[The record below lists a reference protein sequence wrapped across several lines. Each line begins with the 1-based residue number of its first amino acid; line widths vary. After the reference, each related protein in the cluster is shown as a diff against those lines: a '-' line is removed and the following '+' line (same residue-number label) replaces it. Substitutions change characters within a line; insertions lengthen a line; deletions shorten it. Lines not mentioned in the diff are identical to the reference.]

1 MGCLSSKET
10 TIKEPTF
17 TEEVVTVAA
26 GKVVREKPTTNY
38 KKVRGMDWSKPSNIS
53 SARMASERV

>member
-38 KKVRGMDWSKPSNIS
+38 KKVRGMDNSKPSNIS
-53 SARMASERV
+53 SARM